1 MFNLEEFEDSFI
13 LEKVDRLNKY
23 LNKKKT
29 DKILKLLNE
38 FQNLLDEQEY
48 VVPITYILSILAE
61 NRIDL
66 ITDELIKKFVIFLQ
80 SENVKLKLN
89 SLIVIGFALI
99 ARPIIIEKYF
109 HKFAELLTDQSKD
122 VRDNVHYFFLE
133 LIKKNPEIVNLSK
146 DILIESLEIEKNNYN
161 LNSLLN
167 FLDYCE
173 DLEFDQLYKLRKISK
188 SLFAS
193 FDESQPSEFYN
204 KLINLLRKFLPM
216 LDIPDFNEQNAKN
229 VIKSLDNHFLMK
241 KYNLTALSKNK
252 SLKLK
257 EYLKKFEKSKQKN
270 KKIYFY
276 TKSKEK
282 VIFVYELE
290 KAKLNKF
297 FEGKLK
303 ISNEKIRKV
312 FSQVIDNDS
321 ELKIFIK
328 TLINL
333 KIINGYYSDIGFFYP
348 HNYVRLKLI
357 EDLEIN
363 GTINLKNFNF
373 LPQKFINK
381 IIENISKSTN
391 ETFLLYKDKENYAS
405 LKQIKEQIN
414 SKAVKQSVIELKLYR
429 ETLIEEDF
437 IRLIKNLP
445 REYLSGFHK
454 GTQWLTNLGVQK
466 VANEIQNS
474 KIVGYFDIIKISE
487 KLNIGHLLLIDVF
500 DQFVDYRSGIWDKNK
515 EIFYYSKFL
524 KQKIGE
530 ITKIIDENEKLTQI
544 IKISKELNIDK
555 SHILSKIDENLQ
567 SIAEEIKQKDKIRI
581 SEYLEKTG
589 MEVNDFLKFVEE
601 IGISYFKKADLLIFS
616 PQKIEEAKNDIKYM
630 LIDRSKSEDYIS
642 LGRYDITSS
651 LIEDLIND
659 LLNDGKLKGIFYE
672 NEGEVLFYTERGIRN
687 LILENS
693 FLFSFHDLFYGKSL
707 NNSEIDLIR
716 EIFDSLVNKR
726 KLKGNFDEETLTFS
740 SDEVL
745 FAKDY
750 NTVLFE
756 LEKMV
761 NKYLQKFEIEFQKIK
776 NILTKKEETIYPQE
790 IKVIQETIDKIN
802 EKYIIWRT
810 GLEAFIRKT
819 NNKLLKD
826 QGVSIKKYKNMF
838 SGEKKEEVKA
848 LEEDPEVYELLNN
861 FNIWVKRFN
870 KLELKY
876 PNIIFYQK
884 RLVNNPDN
892 KESQIKLDELLVEL
906 DLI

>member
-445 REYLSGFHK
+445 REYLSGFRK